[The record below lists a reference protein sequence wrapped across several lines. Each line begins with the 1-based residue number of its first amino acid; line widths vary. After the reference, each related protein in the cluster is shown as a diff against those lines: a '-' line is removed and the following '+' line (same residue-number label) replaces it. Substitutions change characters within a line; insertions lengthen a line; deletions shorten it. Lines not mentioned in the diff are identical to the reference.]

1 MSKGGLRMIDR
12 LKGKKV
18 VGFKQSLR
26 AIKSGTGKKVYIA
39 KDADNKL
46 VEEVKIAAQ
55 YNSLDIVYIDTM
67 KELGKLCGIEVGAA
81 TAVILNE

>member
-1 MSKGGLRMIDR
+1 MIDR

-26 AIKSGTGKKVYIA
+26 AIKSGACKKVYVA

>member
-1 MSKGGLRMIDR
+1 MIDR

-26 AIKSGTGKKVYIA
+26 AIKSGAGKKVYIA